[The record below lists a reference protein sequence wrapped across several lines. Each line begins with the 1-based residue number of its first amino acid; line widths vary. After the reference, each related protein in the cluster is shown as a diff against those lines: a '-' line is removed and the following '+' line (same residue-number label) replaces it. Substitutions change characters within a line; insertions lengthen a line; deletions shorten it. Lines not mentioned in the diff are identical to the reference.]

1 VCPWWCSAITSWALL
16 QTLHE
21 LLAGIAG
28 TVSILGLGVG
38 ALSFGGWVPA
48 CAVGRMPNLLI
59 VWVPFDRYIQGAE
72 HVRTVCMGAYGWG
85 GLVFLL
91 VKSQGKESLAILAQ
105 VRGVFPVWFLLHA
118 TQHHL
123 LGWLAWQAPAIVCVL
138 VVCLL
143 NFQALWARWLLG
155 GLVLLAGAGEIR
167 KAYPNGLWRFGP
179 DDGTYTEHT
188 CCCERFA
195 CGVPLYSPLRVRVVL
210 QSCTSP

>member
-1 VCPWWCSAITSWALL
+1 MCPWWCSAVTSWALL

-59 VWVPFDRYIQGAE
+59 VWVPLDRYIQGAE

-105 VRGVFPVWFLLHA
+105 VRGVYS
-118 TQHHL
+118 
-123 LGWLAWQAPAIVCVL
+123 
-138 VVCLL
+138 
-143 NFQALWARWLLG
+143 R
-155 GLVLLAGAGEIR
+155 LVLFCMRLNTICWVG
-167 KAYPNGLWRFGP
+167 WRARLLP
-179 DDGTYTEHT
+179 LS
-188 CCCERFA
+188 A
-195 CGVPLYSPLRVRVVL
+195 CW
-210 QSCTSP
+210 SCAC